1 VDVMP
6 GGRLDRHGG
15 GGSSDEHGRFPE
27 LWDDGG
33 MHHAQN
39 FPPDP
44 AHQRAINLLPMHGDG
59 GEQSGAAG
67 CSLHKKRRVAAGKRP
82 YDDNME
88 APDSAQSIRAQM
100 PAAAQHEGGR
110 EPGGQK
116 KLRKKSKRVVQNKD
130 DITIFPRRKAG
141 QDKLGSNRPP
151 IVISRSV
158 LESYFNMPQQK
169 VCEKLVS
176 FPGRARVMF
185 VRGLV
190 FVCAITRHHR
200 RPDPPS
206 MCLQGIC
213 ATVIKKVCRQ
223 LGIDKWPFKGNK
235 ITLRKQGL
243 CPSRKKGGRA
253 QSPETEAPRPSSVS
267 GEGMRTG
274 MQHAPRAFQSLQQES
289 AMGRAFMDQVQAQ
302 ARGQQAQAQA
312 QALMR
317 QQQVPAA
324 TYRQTEKKAPAV
336 DFEEQLQ
343 REIQM
348 RRGGSGLDLCLP
360 GGRAGGMGGA
370 GGGLTHPGL
379 LQRAAMQHGAGDWRM
394 GSMPAAPVSVFS
406 WESRAVMP
414 GAAQIRGLLAGVPP
428 QRDHQF
434 AHHAPAG
441 RSLPVGSATGSS
453 GRCLSPAGGDG
464 PRLFSSDAA
473 GGGLRQFCASKLSPP
488 ADESLDIKRESTSSD
503 KDTSDKDNS
512 IGLEDD
518 AEGFDLSWLVPS
530 DNLRGMP
537 DIDGDMLERLRTPF
551 HFAEN

>member
-1 VDVMP
+1 MP

-15 GGSSDEHGRFPE
+15 GGSADEHGRFPE

-33 MHHAQN
+33 ILHAQN

-44 AHQRAINLLPMHGDG
+44 AHQRAINLLPMHGDA
-59 GEQSGAAG
+59 GEQSGALG
-67 CSLHKKRRVAAGKRP
+67 CSLHKKRRAAAGKRP
-82 YDDNME
+82 YDEDME
-88 APDSAQSIRAQM
+88 PPDSAQALRAQM
-100 PAAAQHEGGR
+100 TAAAQHEGGR

-116 KLRKKSKRVVQNKD
+116 KLRKKSKRIVQDKD

-151 IVISRSV
+151 IVISRTV

-176 FPGRARVMF
+176 ISGRARMMS
-185 VRGLV
+185 VRGLM
-190 FVCAITRHHR
+190 FVCALTRHHR
-200 RPDPPS
+200 APDPP

-223 LGIDKWPFKGNK
+223 LGIDKWPFKRNK

-253 QSPETEAPRPSSVS
+253 QSPETEAPRPSES

-289 AMGRAFMDQVQAQ
+289 AMGRAFMDQAQAQ

-317 QQQVPAA
+317 LQQPPAA
-324 TYRQTEKKAPAV
+324 AYRQPEKKASAV

-343 REIQM
+343 REMQM
-348 RRGGSGLDLCLP
+348 RRGGSGLDLRLP
-360 GGRAGGMGGA
+360 GGRAGGMGGP

-379 LQRAAMQHGAGDWRM
+379 LERAAMLHGAGDWRM
-394 GSMPAAPVSVFS
+394 GSMSAPPASVFS
-406 WESRAVMP
+406 WESRAVVP
-414 GAAQIRGLLAGVPP
+414 GAAQIRGLLPGVPP
-428 QRDHQF
+428 QRDQQF

-441 RSLPVGSATGSS
+441 RSPPVGSATGSS

-464 PRLFSSDAA
+464 PRLFSSDSA
-473 GGGLRQFCASKLSPP
+473 GVGGLRQFCASKLSPP
-488 ADESLDIKRESTSSD
+488 ADEFLDAKRESTS
-503 KDTSDKDNS
+503 SDKDNS

-551 HFAEN
+551 HFADN